1 MSSESDDDRVTPLD
15 TDSNSIKSQS
25 KTPKIG
31 LDQVG
36 LTDRL
41 SQKDRNEDHQLKLE
55 DLS

>member
-25 KTPKIG
+25 KTPKRG